1 MRFSKHSSRNR
12 NGGNKSNS
20 ITALIFDTEP
30 NIEQKNCTGTET
42 HSTHCSLNF

>member
-30 NIEQKNCTGTET
+30 NIEQKKIVPVQKHTV
-42 HSTHCSLNF
+42 H